1 MPPSGVLRAQRK
13 EQDRTMRTLLL
24 VNVLNVHARDANK
37 WNQHEVARICDH
49 RASSHRKDIER
60 TYNETAEPWPDLD
73 VAQTMHIE
81 QFALCAYLRMSVERC
96 MANNGMHEQSDRWT
110 ARPIVCKSAA
120 IG

>member
-1 MPPSGVLRAQRK
+1 MG
-13 EQDRTMRTLLL
+13 TLLL
-24 VNVLNVHARDANK
+24 VNVLNVRASDNNM
-37 WNQHEVARICDH
+37 WNRHEVARICDH

-60 TYNETAEPWPDLD
+60 ISNNAPEPWLPASNLD

-81 QFALCAYLRMSVERC
+81 QFVRCAYLRTNVETC
-96 MANNGMHEQSDRWT
+96 MAHNGMHEQLDRWT